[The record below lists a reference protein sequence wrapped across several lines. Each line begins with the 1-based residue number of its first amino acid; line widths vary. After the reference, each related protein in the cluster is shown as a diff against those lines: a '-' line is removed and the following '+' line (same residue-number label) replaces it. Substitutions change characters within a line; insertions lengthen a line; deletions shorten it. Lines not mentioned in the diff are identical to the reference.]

1 MNTNSNAYTIVYT
14 SIIVILS
21 AAILAIASQAL
32 KPRQDANI
40 KADTISQMMT
50 AAQFKTEGLSNDAII
65 SLYKGAIKESFIID
79 NKGGKVSDMDK
90 ASSEIFST
98 SKLKAQNSILKR
110 GKADQMKL
118 PVYVFNKDGKDITV
132 IPVYGAGLWGPIWG
146 YLALEPDMKTL
157 AGAFFNHESETPGLG
172 AKIKDDPSF
181 RARFVGK
188 SIDRTSA
195 ATVTSPTTFVSHVAR
210 TASSA
215 SPFAVPLNQVSGA
228 ASTCPAKA
236 MAEKR
241 TIVFMCAR
249 GFLMTISP

>member
-21 AAILAIASQAL
+21 AAILAIVSQAL

-50 AAQFKTEGLSNDAII
+50 AAQFNTEGLSNDAVI

-79 NKGGKVSDMDK
+79 NKGGKVSEMDK
-90 ASSEIFST
+90 GASEIFST

-132 IPVYGAGLWGPIWG
+132 IPVYGSGLWGPIWG
-146 YLALEPDMKTL
+146 YLAFEPDMKTL

-188 SIDRTSA
+188 TVDLKAKPAFEIVKGGAGNKSNAIDAITGATMTSRGVGEA
-195 ATVTSPTTFVSHVAR
+195 VADW
-210 TASSA
+210 
-215 SPFAVPLNQVSGA
+215 LDLY
-228 ASTCPAKA
+228 KA
-236 MAEKR
+236 YLTKAEE
-241 TIVFMCAR
+241 
-249 GFLMTISP
+249 

>member
-21 AAILAIASQAL
+21 AAILALASQAL

-50 AAQFKTEGLSNDAII
+50 AAQFNTEGLSNDAMIN
-65 SLYKGAIKESFIID
+65 LYKGAIKESFIID
-79 NKGGKVSDMDK
+79 NKGSKVSEMDK
-90 ASSEIFST
+90 AASEIFST

-157 AGAFFNHESETPGLG
+157 AGAFFNHESETRRSGPG
-172 AKIKDDPSF
+172 S
-181 RARFVGK
+181 
-188 SIDRTSA
+188 
-195 ATVTSPTTFVSHVAR
+195 
-210 TASSA
+210 
-215 SPFAVPLNQVSGA
+215 
-228 ASTCPAKA
+228 
-236 MAEKR
+236 
-241 TIVFMCAR
+241 
-249 GFLMTISP
+249 